1 MIDLRMFAVGER
13 VRIEVEVM
21 GVRIIDGKPEY
32 YLRNPQTGDNFDYRF
47 HEDQVF
53 PIEEKE

>member
-32 YLRNPQTGDNFDYRF
+32 YLRNPQTGDKFDYRF
-47 HEDQVF
+47 DEDQVF